1 LYTAVQYS
9 GLNKNIAASV
19 ISKVSTGMLIV
30 QAILLNLSCIITI
43 ERVYMPDK
51 YIYMDHAATTPVDPT
66 VLETML
72 PYFTEK
78 FGNASTLYSLG
89 REANEASEIAREQ
102 VASGLGEKSS
112 EIIFTSGGTES
123 DNLAVKGV
131 AYARKEMTGHIVT
144 TSIEHAAIIKTCERL
159 EDLGFGVTYLPVD
172 KDGLVSKEDLVNALR
187 DDTFLVSIGY
197 ANSEIGTIQDIK
209 EFAKLA
215 HDGGALFHSDAVQA
229 IGKFPIDVKDLGVDL
244 LSMSSH
250 KIYGP
255 KGMGALFVKSGIRLA
270 PTVHGGGHE
279 MKMRS
284 GTENVPGM
292 VGFGKAVDLGIQRM
306 DENRRIQDLR
316 DRLISGI
323 LGEVDHSYL
332 NGHPEKRLS
341 NNAHFRFSFIEGE
354 AIILNLDYLGL
365 AASTGSAC
373 SSKSLKASHI
383 LLAIGLKPEEA
394 HGSLR
399 LTMGRENTD
408 EEVDRV
414 LDILPG
420 VVEKLRKM
428 SPLKAQ

>member
-1 LYTAVQYS
+1 
-9 GLNKNIAASV
+9 
-19 ISKVSTGMLIV
+19 
-30 QAILLNLSCIITI
+30 
-43 ERVYMPDK
+43 MPDK
-51 YIYMDHAATTPVDPT
+51 IIYMDHAATTPVDPL

-89 REANEASEIAREQ
+89 REANEAMMKAREQ
-102 VASGLGEKSS
+102 IAAGLGSKSS
-112 EIIFTSGGTES
+112 EMVFTSGGTES

-131 AYARKEMTGHIVT
+131 AYARKDMSGHIVT
-144 TSIEHAAIIKTCERL
+144 TSIEHAAIINTCQRL
-159 EDLGFGVTYLPVD
+159 EELGFDVTYLPVD
-172 KDGLVSKEDLVNALR
+172 KDGLVSTDDLINSLR
-187 DDTFLVSIGY
+187 EDTFLVSIGY

-209 EFAKLA
+209 EFAKIT
-215 HDGGALFHSDAVQA
+215 HDHGALFHTDAVQA
-229 IGKFPIDVKDLGVDL
+229 IGKFPIDVNDLGVDL
-244 LSMSSH
+244 LSLSSH

-255 KGMGALFVKSGIRLA
+255 KGMGALFVKRGVKLS
-270 PTVHGGGHE
+270 PTAHGGGHE
-279 MKMRS
+279 NRMRS
-284 GTENVPGM
+284 GTENVAGM
-292 VGFGKAVDLGIQRM
+292 VGLGKAVELGVQRM
-306 DENRRIQDLR
+306 DENLRIQGLR

-323 LGEVDHSYL
+323 LEDMDHTYL
-332 NGHPEKRLS
+332 NGHPEKRLP

-399 LTMGRENTD
+399 LTLGRCNTD

-414 LDILPG
+414 LDILPE
-420 VVEKLRKM
+420 VVGKLRKM